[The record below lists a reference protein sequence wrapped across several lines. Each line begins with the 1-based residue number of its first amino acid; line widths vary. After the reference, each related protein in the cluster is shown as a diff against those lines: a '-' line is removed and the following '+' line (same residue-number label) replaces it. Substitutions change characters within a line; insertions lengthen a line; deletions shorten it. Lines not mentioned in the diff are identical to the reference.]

1 MTDIGTFLIVGLL
14 LTVGALAIK
23 PIRKAVGLLLVILG
37 ILASLTGIGLI
48 IGIPMILI
56 GGILLFM

>member
-1 MTDIGTFLIVGLL
+1 MDIVTFLIVGLL
-14 LTVGALAIK
+14 LTVVALAIK